1 MAAKRQPPGKTV
13 RTRENQLIN
22 YAVDLAEKQLREGT
36 ASAAV
41 ITHYLKLATTREKL
55 EQTKL
60 ERQNIL
66 LEAQTEALNS
76 AADMEKLYAKAI
88 KAMSTYSGN
97 VDDDDDD
104 SDL

>member
-1 MAAKRQPPGKTV
+1 VAAKRQPPGKTV

-97 VDDDDDD
+97 VDDDD

>member
-97 VDDDDDD
+97 VDDDD